1 MKTKKRKKTEQFGNI
16 SNWEEIEDSFFY
28 KHANRVWQKICY
40 IEDEKIGINLAE
52 YYFNGRTTYEVDI
65 QIPEEFSIANKTI
78 NITIFSYDKL
88 DFERAEKDALK
99 VMKKLIR
106 NKYLK

>member
-1 MKTKKRKKTEQFGNI
+1 MRKRKKTAQFGDI
-16 SNWEEIEDSFFY
+16 SDWEQIKDDFFY

-40 IEDEKIGINLAE
+40 IEDEKIGINLGE
-52 YYFNGRTTYEVDI
+52 YYFNGRTSYEVDI
-65 QIPEEFSIANKTI
+65 QIPEEFSIVNKTI
-78 NITIFSYDKL
+78 NITIFNYDKL
-88 DFERAEKDALK
+88 NFERVEKDALK